1 MNKKEVKRGLL
12 PYLVL
17 FVVMLGI
24 LYFFSLSN
32 NKVNQ
37 FTYDEFINYMNN
49 EEIKEILIT
58 PRNSAGV
65 YEIKGKLNSYGEN
78 ESFYL
83 KVPLSNEV
91 ISQILNS
98 EDGYNFKIS
107 TSSDPDSSALLL
119 FILNVLPMIIILG
132 VGFYFV
138 TRQMGTANKSMDFG
152 RS

>member
-49 EEIKEILIT
+49 KEIKEILIT

-78 ESFYL
+78 
-83 KVPLSNEV
+83 
-91 ISQILNS
+91 
-98 EDGYNFKIS
+98 
-107 TSSDPDSSALLL
+107 
-119 FILNVLPMIIILG
+119 
-132 VGFYFV
+132 
-138 TRQMGTANKSMDFG
+138 
-152 RS
+152 